1 MKKQHFAAALILMI
15 FMLAIFPAHGETV
28 SMNVSGVPNLT
39 LSVDPTGK
47 AEGFSAI
54 VYNNPNGLP
63 TSEANAIAE
72 TSEGFIWIGSYAG
85 LIRYDGNTF
94 ERIDSTTGI
103 ASVRSLYVDSG
114 DRLWIGTND
123 SGLFLMTKGELYHW
137 DKAEGLKSSSVRT
150 ITEDAEGNICAGS
163 TAGIAVIDKELKLS
177 DLSDERIVS
186 QTIRELR
193 RGADGLV
200 YGLTSAGDLFTLKGG
215 EVKSFL
221 SHGDSDEQV
230 IMSLLPDVEHP
241 GFVYVGTDQGRI
253 RYGTPE
259 DGFGNAKDIDLS
271 PLSDVES
278 MECIDGA
285 IWICSGD
292 GIGNV
297 DAQGFHLLENMPM
310 DNSVGHVMTDYEGNL
325 WFTSTRQ
332 GVMKIVPNQFTD
344 VFEQCGLASE
354 VVNSTCMVGTQ
365 LFIGTDAGLIVT
377 ENGKKVESLPLTKA
391 VTASGKEL
399 ETTDL
404 LEYLA
409 NVRIRS
415 VIRDSMGRA
424 WISTWRKQGLIRYDN
439 GEIMA
444 FTPED
449 GLFSDRIR
457 TVSECE
463 DGRILVANTGGVSII
478 DGDRVV
484 GGYGEDD
491 GIAVTEI
498 LTLAEGF
505 NGDIILGSDGG
516 GIYVTGP
523 EGTRLIGKEEG
534 LNSDVILRIK
544 RGLSRDVFWIITS
557 NSIAY
562 MTPDYKITTVQK
574 FPYPN
579 NFDLYEN
586 SKGDVWVLASN
597 GIYVTSAEEL
607 IANESVEPVFYGIPN
622 GLPYIAT
629 ANSFSELT
637 AEGDLY
643 IASSSGVVKVNIEK
657 SFENI
662 DNMKVA
668 VPYVDAD
675 GTRIYPD
682 EAGTFVIP
690 SDTRKLTVSSFVFNY
705 SPTNPQVSYR
715 LEGFDSAAT
724 TVDRS
729 ELVPVDYTNLRGG
742 DYRFV
747 MQLKDSM
754 GRGNREISVVIRKE
768 KAFHEQIWFIVLA
781 AAAVIA
787 LIALGVWGY
796 TRKKTRALEKKN
808 HETMTFVREITHA
821 FAKVVDMK
829 DTYTNGHSTRVA
841 NYTAMLA
848 RELGYDEDT
857 VEKYYRIALLHDVG
871 KIGVPPEVL
880 NKPGKLTDEEFET
893 IKSHASK
900 GYDALKE
907 ISIMPELAVGAQ
919 AHHERPDGKG
929 YPNHLKGDEI
939 PRVAQIIAV
948 ADCFDAMY
956 SNRPYRNRMNF
967 EKAVSI
973 IQEVSGT
980 QLTSDVVDA
989 FMRLVKKGEFR
1000 DPDDDG
1006 GGTTE
1011 NIDNIHKAQNE
1022 QSKAQSER
1030 KETDKPQH
1038 S

>member
-200 YGLTSAGDLFTLKGG
+200 YGLTSAGDLFTLKDGK
-215 EVKSFL
+215 VNSFL
-221 SHGDSDEQV
+221 SSGNNKADG
-230 IMSLLPDVEHP
+230 IMSILPDAEHP
-241 GFVYVGTDQGRI
+241 GTVYLGTDQGRI
-253 RYGTPE
+253 LRGKPE
-259 DGFGNAKDIDLS
+259 DGFADAEEIDLS

-278 MECIDGA
+278 MECIDGV

-297 DAQGFHLLENMPM
+297 DAKGFHLLENMPM

-562 MTPDYKITTVQK
+562 MTPDYKLTTVQK
-574 FPYPN
+574 VPYPN
-579 NFDLYEN
+579 NFDLYET

-597 GIYVTSAEEL
+597 GIYVTSADEL

-675 GTRIYPD
+675 GARIYPD

-754 GRGNREISVVIRKE
+754 GRGNREVSVRIRKE

-787 LIALGVWGY
+787 LIALGAWLY

-829 DTYTNGHSTRVA
+829 DTYTNGHSSRVA
-841 NYTAMLA
+841 KYTAMLA

-893 IKSHASK
+893 IKSHTSK

-1022 QSKAQSER
+1022 QSKAQSEQ
-1030 KETDKPQH
+1030 KETEKPQN